1 MKKIM
6 IGLLGMATGVVG
18 TYAYLSKLTEKD
30 YKEQLQKKEKFKS
43 YYTILERWLMLKQE
57 GKSLEDYFIKSGYNT
72 VAVYGMGKM
81 GSRLIKELEET
92 DIKIKY
98 CMNSDAPTVDINMNE
113 VEKVNLTDVDAVVV
127 TAVFALD
134 EIRGKLAELECP
146 VISIE
151 EVVFGV

>member
-1 MKKIM
+1 MKKIT
-6 IGLLGMATGVVG
+6 IGLLGMAAGAVG
-18 TYAYLSKLTEKD
+18 TYVYLSKPKTKD
-30 YKEQLQKKEKFKS
+30 EREQLQKTEKFKS
-43 YYTILERWLMLKQE
+43 YYTILEHWLMLKQE
-57 GKSLEDYFIKSGYNT
+57 GKSLEDYFIKIGYNT

-113 VEKVNLTDVDAVVV
+113 VEKVNLADVDAVVV

-134 EIRGKLAELECP
+134 EIKDKLADLECP
-146 VISIE
+146 IISIE